1 MVSDGV
7 RRFRRRVNRRRICT
21 CVQILM
27 LFFTQD
33 RHLISILWLCG
44 DCYVPGIL
52 HTRDRLVG
60 LYKISAYSTRLSV
73 PRLALRKVWQGALLV
88 LSVEWHCRWRIK
100 RKKVDD
106 SEWQDDVYIRGI
118 SSDAYTYAKRVL
130 NLQQSRSRNRVDVGL
145 QEQSRFNYHDTA
157 RKRSRLTGN
166 IKEWSNSLV

>member
-1 MVSDGV
+1 MSGEARSATERPRVLIDIFLGYGAENVFMVSDSV
-7 RRFRRRVNRRRICT
+7 RRFRRRVDRRRICT

-73 PRLALRKVWQGALLV
+73 PRLALRKVWQGALPV
-88 LSVEWHCRWRIK
+88 FSVEWHGRWRIK

-106 SEWQDDVYIRGI
+106 SDWQDDVYIRGI

-145 QEQSRFNYHDTA
+145 QE
-157 RKRSRLTGN
+157 
-166 IKEWSNSLV
+166 